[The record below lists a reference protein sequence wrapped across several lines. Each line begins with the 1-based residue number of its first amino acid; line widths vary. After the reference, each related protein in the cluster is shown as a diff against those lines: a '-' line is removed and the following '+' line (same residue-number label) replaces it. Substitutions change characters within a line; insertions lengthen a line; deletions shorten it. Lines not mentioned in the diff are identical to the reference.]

1 MDGISGRLRVWL
13 ATLLG
18 LPLRFLTWLAGLP
31 GRIVRN
37 IVSLPERIWASL
49 VSARR
54 VLLGADPTLAEA
66 GFSLAFLV
74 SIAGVVVTFLG
85 ANTLTPYLL
94 IAVVVLGAF
103 GWKRYQS
110 RTAKLLTVF
119 ATVGTVLTLGF
130 ITYYLFDQAWG
141 PIEKFGLRLLAIPV
155 NEAGNTSW
163 FFGLDAVLPTDST
176 ITGWDPKN
184 GHYSLLAAAWAT
196 VIVTFVAGMVCGPLG
211 ILGALFIAEIA
222 SDRVREIIKPGIEIL
237 AGIPSIVYGFIGF
250 AVLNSFMQDAFLDGG
265 STFLI
270 AGLVVGI
277 MALPT
282 VVSVAE
288 DALTAVPNSMSDG
301 SIAMGATEWQTM
313 KSISIPAAFS
323 GISAAV
329 ILGLGR
335 AIGETMAVAA
345 IMAGGTNFARP
356 LYDIFDQS
364 VTLTSRI
371 ATSYGSAS
379 GITVEVLFFA
389 GVMLFTIVSLLSVVA
404 QYIERRMEKDL
415 QGEQ

>member
-1 MDGISGRLRVWL
+1 MDGNGRL
-13 ATLLG
+13 TG
-18 LPLRFLTWLAGLP
+18 LPRRFGGWLAGLP
-31 GRIVRN
+31 ARMVRN
-37 IVSLPERIWASL
+37 VLSLPERIWKGL
-49 VSARR
+49 VNARR
-54 VLLGADPTLAEA
+54 VLIGTDPTLAEA
-66 GFSLAFLV
+66 AFSIVFLL
-74 SIAGVVVTFLG
+74 SIAGVVATFLV
-85 ANTLTPYLL
+85 ANSLTPYLFV
-94 IAVVVLGAF
+94 AVVVLGAV
-103 GWKRYQS
+103 GWQTYQS

-130 ITYYLFDQAWG
+130 ITYYLFERAGG
-141 PIEKFGLRLLAIPV
+141 PIERFGLELLAIPV
-155 NEAGNTSW
+155 TNSGNPTW
-163 FFGLDAVLPTDST
+163 FFGLDALLPADST
-176 ITGWDPKN
+176 LTGWDPKN
-184 GHYSLLAAAWAT
+184 GHFSLLAATWAT
-196 VIVTFVAGMVCGPLG
+196 IIVTLIAGLVCGPLG

>member
-1 MDGISGRLRVWL
+1 MAGTVGRL
-13 ATLLG
+13 G
-18 LPLRFLTWLAGLP
+18 GWLAGLP
-31 GRIVRN
+31 RRIAVFLARLPGRVVRY
-37 IVSLPERIWASL
+37 IISLPRRLWVGL
-49 VSARR
+49 KRTKR
-54 VLLGADPTLAEA
+54 VLIGKDPEPTEA
-66 GFSLAFLV
+66 AFSVAFLL
-74 SIAGVVVTFLG
+74 SIVGVVASFLV
-85 ANTLTPYLL
+85 ANDLTAYPL
-94 IAVVVLGAF
+94 IGVIALGGV
-103 GWKRYQS
+103 GWQRYQS

-141 PIEKFGLRLLAIPV
+141 PIEQFGLNLVAIPAT
-155 NEAGNTSW
+155 EAGGTRW
-163 FFGLDAVLPTDST
+163 FFWLDVLLPTDST
-176 ITGWDPKN
+176 LTGWDPKN
-184 GHYSLLAAAWAT
+184 GHFSLLAATWAT
-196 VIVTFVAGMVCGPLG
+196 IIVTLIAGMVCGPLG

-222 SDRVREIIKPGIEIL
+222 SERVREIIKPGIEIL

-288 DALTAVPNSMSDG
+288 DAITAVPNSMSDG

-345 IMAGGTNFARP
+345 IMASGTTFAKP

-389 GVMLFTIVSLLSVVA
+389 GVMLFSIVALMSVIA

>member
-1 MDGISGRLRVWL
+1 MDWNGRLTGFPR
-13 ATLLG
+13 
-18 LPLRFLTWLAGLP
+18 RFGQWLAGLP
-31 GRIVRN
+31 GRAVRN
-37 IVSLPERIWASL
+37 VLSLPERIWGGL
-49 VSARR
+49 GSARR
-54 VLLGADPTLAEA
+54 VLVGTDPTPAEA
-66 GFSLAFLV
+66 GFSLAFLL
-74 SIAGVVVTFLG
+74 SIIGVVATFIV
-85 ANTLTPYLL
+85 ANSLTPYLFV
-94 IAVVVLGAF
+94 AVIVLGAF
-103 GWKRYQS
+103 GWKTYQS

-130 ITYYLFDQAWG
+130 ITYYLFDRASG
-141 PIEKFGLRLLAIPV
+141 PIGEFGLQLLAIPQ
-155 NEAGNTSW
+155 NDAGGQTW
-163 FFGLDAVLPTDST
+163 FFGLDALLPSSDTL
-176 ITGWDPKN
+176 TGWDPKN
-184 GHYSLLAAAWAT
+184 GEFSLLAATWAT
-196 VIVTFVAGMVCGPLG
+196 VIVTLIAALVCGPLG

-222 SDRVREIIKPGIEIL
+222 SDRVREVIKPGIEIL

-329 ILGLGR
+329 ILGIGR

-356 LYDIFDQS
+356 LYDVFDQS

-379 GITVEVLFFA
+379 GITVDVLFFA
-389 GVMLFTIVSLLSVVA
+389 GVMLFTIVSLLSIVA
-404 QYIERRMEKDL
+404 QFIERRMEKDL

>member
-1 MDGISGRLRVWL
+1 MDGTVGRLGAWFAGVPRRIAVFL
-13 ATLLG
+13 AQ
-18 LPLRFLTWLAGLP
+18 LP
-31 GRIVRN
+31 GR
-37 IVSLPERIWASL
+37 LL
-49 VSARR
+49 R
-54 VLLGADPTLAEA
+54 VLFTLPQRVVDGLKRTKRVLVGADPDRIEA
-66 GFSLAFLV
+66 VFSIAFLL
-74 SIAGVVVTFLG
+74 SIAGVIGAFLF
-85 ANTLTPYLL
+85 ANDLTPYPL
-94 IAVVVLGAF
+94 IAVVALGAV
-103 GWKRYQS
+103 GWREFQS

-130 ITYYLFDQAWG
+130 ITYYLFDRAWI
-141 PIEKFGLRLLAIPV
+141 PIEQFGTGLLAVPA
-155 NEAGNTSW
+155 NEAGNTRW
-163 FFGLDAVLPTDST
+163 FFWLDALLPADST
-176 ITGWDPKN
+176 VTGWDPKN
-184 GHYSLLAAAWAT
+184 GHFSLLAAAWAT
-196 VIVTFVAGMVCGPLG
+196 IVVTFVAGMVCGPLG

-250 AVLNSFMQDAFLDGG
+250 AVLNSFIQDAFLDGG

-288 DALTAVPNSMSDG
+288 DALTAVPNAMSDG

-345 IMAGGTNFARP
+345 IMASGTTFAKP

-379 GITVEVLFFA
+379 GITVDVLFFA
-389 GVMLFTIVSLLSVVA
+389 GVMLFTIVALMSVIA
-404 QYIERRMEKDL
+404 QYIERRMQKDL
-415 QGEQ
+415 QGDQ